1 MTFSVH
7 VFHKLLS
14 DATDP
19 PEDDRVEET
28 TDPDLS
34 SPWSSPAATT
44 TTACPALNVFF
55 ALLVNVCVWPASCF
69 MLCELYRSLES
80 TNK

>member
-55 ALLVNVCVWPASCF
+55 ALLVNVCVTSQ
-69 MLCELYRSLES
+69 LLYALW
-80 TNK
+80 TLPKPWVDQ